1 MAAHSNDLLER
12 GEKKQAFL
20 LEPHPNNPQKSNIEC
35 TSDLITFLHN
45 SPPRQSQVQM
55 HFSECAEYQR
65 FCKPTHFIKITLCV
79 SEIENVCRMLTAVL
93 FRINF
98 LHHQHLAS
106 AADRSLSGAPWGRIF
121 LTKPLFQDLQSL
133 VHSGASPHRSHTH
146 RAA

>member
-20 LEPHPNNPQKSNIEC
+20 LEPHPNNPQESNIEC

-79 SEIENVCRMLTAVL
+79 SEIENVCRMLTTFL

-106 AADRSLSGAPWGRIF
+106 AADRSPSGALWGRLF
-121 LTKPLFQDLQSL
+121 LTKPLFQDLQPP
-133 VHSGASPHRSHTH
+133 VHSGVPPHRSYTH
-146 RAA
+146 